1 MPQVAKYNTTGKQV
15 GDIELADSVF
25 SENIN
30 EHAVHQVVTAQ
41 LAKIRQGTAST
52 KTRSEVRGGGR
63 KPWRQKGTGRAR
75 HGSIRSPLWVGG
87 GIVFGP
93 KPREYNKKVPRKVK
107 KLALRSILT
116 DKVNTGSLIVVEDL
130 NFIEPKT
137 KNMVELLKSLE
148 LDGAKVV
155 VIIPDKDANIYLS
168 ARNIPG
174 VKTLVVDALNAY
186 DLLNNDYIIV
196 AQEAII
202 KIEEVLAG

>member
-15 GDIELADSVF
+15 GDIELTDSVF
-25 SENIN
+25 NENIN

-52 KTRSEVRGGGR
+52 KTRGEVSGGGR

-87 GIVFGP
+87 GTVFGP
-93 KPREYNKKVPRKVK
+93 KPRDYDKKVPRKVK

-116 DKVNTGSLIVVEDL
+116 DKVNTGSLLVIEDL
-130 NFIEPKT
+130 KFDEPKT
-137 KNMVELLKSLE
+137 SKMVELLKNLE
-148 LDGAKVV
+148 LEGAKVV
-155 VIIPDKDANIYLS
+155 VVIPDKDTNLYLS

-186 DLLNNDYIIV
+186 DLLDNDYIII
-196 AQEAII
+196 AQEAIER
-202 KIEEVLAG
+202 IEEVLAG